1 MQESTMTDLTKEQRS
16 ELEQQ
21 IRTRREVLWTD
32 VAQALRK
39 EGHVNIVEN
48 MGEPHD
54 RGDASVADMLADL
67 DIAAVEQEAA
77 ELKQI
82 ELAII
87 RLTNNTYGVCVDCG
101 NPIGYPRLRANPTA
115 SRCVDCQTAAEN
127 ATNRGRKDITP
138 SM

>member
-1 MQESTMTDLTKEQRS
+1 MTDLNKEQRS

-21 IRTRREVLWTD
+21 IRARREVLWTD
-32 VAQALRK
+32 VARTLRK
-39 EGHVNIVEN
+39 EGHDSIVEN

-67 DIAAVEQEAA
+67 DIAIVEKEAA

-87 RLTNNTYGVCVDCG
+87 RLNNNTYGVCVDCG
-101 NPIGYPRLRANPTA
+101 SPIGYPRLRANPTA
-115 SRCVDCQTAAEN
+115 SRCVDCQALAEEAA
-127 ATNRGRKDITP
+127 NRGRKDITP
-138 SM
+138 SL